1 MKVDLNDTNSSAV
14 AAALVRA
21 RIAAG
26 SPAMDMVLTLI
37 VVTDEAH
44 YYDAMR
50 ASRVISRE
58 HPARVLGVILRS
70 RRGASS
76 LDAQVRIGNDSAG
89 ESVILRMSGELT
101 QHAESVVLP
110 LLLPD
115 SPVVAWW
122 PGSAPK
128 VPALDPLGSLAPR
141 RLTDAA
147 AARTRHAALLR
158 VARSY
163 HPGDTDLAWTRLTPW
178 RALLAAALDQA
189 ELVITG
195 ASVVAER
202 GNPSADLL
210 VAWLEA
216 RLDVPTEHSV
226 SRGPGITEVRLHS
239 TVGDVAVLRHDGRNG
254 RFFVPGEAERA
265 VALKRRSTAELLAED
280 LRRLDED
287 DVYAETVQRL
297 LRREDRSSSGRSKTS
312 GRTKPSVD
320 GERPKD
326 TKKTARRAPA
336 KKAEAATTKAPTKK
350 AAAAKTSAAKRT
362 HTKADT

>member
-1 MKVDLNDTNSSAV
+1 MKVDLNDTSASAV
-14 AAALVRA
+14 AAALVKA

-26 SPAMDMVLTLI
+26 SPAMGMVLTLI
-37 VVTDEAH
+37 VVTDEAR
-44 YYDAMR
+44 YYDAMK

-70 RRGASS
+70 KRGHAS

-122 PGSAPK
+122 PGAAPK
-128 VPALDPLGSLAPR
+128 VPAQDPLGSLATR
-141 RLTDAA
+141 RITDAA
-147 AARTRHAALLR
+147 AARTRHAALVR
-158 VARSY
+158 VARAY

-178 RALLAAALDQA
+178 RALLAAALDQV
-189 ELVITG
+189 ELMITG

-216 RLDVPTEHSV
+216 RLDVPVTHTA

-239 TVGDVAVLRHDGRNG
+239 TIGDVAVVRHDGRTAK
-254 RFFVPGEAERA
+254 FSVPSEADRT

-287 DVYAETVQRL
+287 DVYAETVKRL
-297 LRREDRSSSGRSKTS
+297 LRREDRAARAPSGKEPAA
-312 GRTKPSVD
+312 KAP
-320 GERPKD
+320 
-326 TKKTARRAPA
+326 PA
-336 KKAEAATTKAPTKK
+336 KKATKKSAAARKPATKK
-350 AAAAKTSAAKRT
+350 ATKTAASRT
-362 HTKADT
+362 GGRR

>member
-1 MKVDLNDTNSSAV
+1 MKVDLNDTSASAV

-26 SPAMDMVLTLI
+26 SPAMGMVLTLI
-37 VVTDEAH
+37 VVTDEAR

-58 HPARVLGVILRS
+58 HPARVLGVILREK
-70 RRGASS
+70 RGPAS

-101 QHAESVVLP
+101 QHAEGVVLP

-128 VPALDPLGSLAPR
+128 APAQDPLGSLATR
-141 RLTDAA
+141 RITDAA
-147 AARTRHAALLR
+147 ASSRTRHAAMIR
-158 VARSY
+158 VARAY
-163 HPGDTDLAWTRLTPW
+163 QPGDTDLAWTRLTPW
-178 RALLAAALDQA
+178 RALLAAALDQV
-189 ELVITG
+189 ELKVTSG
-195 ASVVAER
+195 SVVAER

-210 VAWLEA
+210 AAWLEA
-216 RLDVPTEHSV
+216 RLKVPVEQHS

-239 TVGDVAVLRHDGRNG
+239 TIGDVAVVRHDGRNG
-254 RFFVPGEAERA
+254 RFVVPGEADRT
-265 VALKRRSTAELLAED
+265 VALRRRPTAELLAED

-287 DVYAETVQRL
+287 DVYRETIERL
-297 LRREDRSSSGRSKTS
+297 LRRDSSNGRPAK
-312 GRTKPSVD
+312 KVAA
-320 GERPKD
+320 
-326 TKKTARRAPA
+326 KKTTAPA
-336 KKAEAATTKAPTKK
+336 KGGASKTAAKT
-350 AAAAKTSAAKRT
+350 AAAKSGTRTAAARSGSKGGAKGGGGAR
-362 HTKADT
+362 

>member
-1 MKVDLNDTNSSAV
+1 MKVDLNDTSSSAV

-26 SPAMDMVLTLI
+26 SPAMGMVLTLI
-37 VVTDEAH
+37 VVTDEAR

-70 RRGASS
+70 RRGPSS

-128 VPALDPLGSLAPR
+128 VPALDPLGSLATR
-141 RLTDAA
+141 RITDAA

-216 RLDVPTEHSV
+216 RLDVPAEHSV

-326 TKKTARRAPA
+326 AKKTARRAPA
-336 KKAEAATTKAPTKK
+336 KKAEATTTKAPTKK